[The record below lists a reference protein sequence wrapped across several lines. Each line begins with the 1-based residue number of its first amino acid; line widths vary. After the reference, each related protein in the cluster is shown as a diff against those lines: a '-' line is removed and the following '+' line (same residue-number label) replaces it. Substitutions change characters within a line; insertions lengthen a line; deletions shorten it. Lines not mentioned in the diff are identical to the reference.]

1 MWKHLRTYDFQHLPT
16 HTHSPSLTSTP
27 STTLRRF
34 LTLDFVIH
42 RIHRLSTA
50 NFLNVLNLTTRSMIL
65 QVQSRKDRNVFR
77 KVIRSKL
84 SSRSIQMRNNAYK
97 RFRFEYHRFFSFE
110 RFHEFSQDLIYL
122 SGTAPPTHLPSVV
135 LLVRLLASAK
145 FCIPCDVRSFVQTR
159 RHQTLRL

>member
-97 RFRFEYHRFFSFE
+97 RFRFECHRSISFE
-110 RFHEFSQDLIYL
+110 RFQETPDDLNYH
-122 SGTAPPTHLPSVV
+122 SGTAPRTHSPFVAF
-135 LLVRLLASAK
+135 LLHR
-145 FCIPCDVRSFVQTR
+145 
-159 RHQTLRL
+159 

>member
-1 MWKHLRTYDFQHLPT
+1 MEYKEKQSVVSGSRQFPSPCFFMHNTYQR
-16 HTHSPSLTSTP
+16 THSPSLTSTP

-97 RFRFEYHRFFSFE
+97 RFRFECHRFFSFE

-122 SGTAPPTHLPSVV
+122 SGNAPPTHLPSVV
-135 LLVRLLASAK
+135 LVHR
-145 FCIPCDVRSFVQTR
+145 
-159 RHQTLRL
+159 